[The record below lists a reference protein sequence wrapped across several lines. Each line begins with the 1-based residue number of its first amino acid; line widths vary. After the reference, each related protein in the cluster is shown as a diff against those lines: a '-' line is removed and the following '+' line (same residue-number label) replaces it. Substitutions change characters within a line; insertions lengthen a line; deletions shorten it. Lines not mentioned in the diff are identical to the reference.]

1 MKKKNRFLSF
11 VLACLLL
18 VGTCVSAGA
27 LSYGKKSTLSGNG
40 QYDPNWLYWSQGA
53 SEYESMRKYGCYLV
67 AASKLMAESGTKS
80 SASFDPDDLYTWCCD
95 HDYLNSKRQ
104 VTNLKK
110 ILENYT
116 GSKFSILDSEYKSSA
131 MSYASVNTKVMNYLN
146 DGYYVIV
153 QKPGHFMYVAREKS
167 INAGKIVISNSQ
179 SDIYN
184 GSSGHGFKRGTDFA
198 ARLCKP
204 LEDRTDKDKIH
215 RIIAVKPANATPPDP
230 TPVQKGNEEPKTCSH
245 SYNSRGYCSK
255 CGQEFVMTM
264 ACLTSPTTYEAVKND
279 VPVRNR
285 PYAPEKTIRSL
296 AKGEKVTVTEFG
308 NNSVGNRWYKL
319 SDDTWVYSENL
330 KESVSCNG
338 NHTKGKYLF
347 YEDLHPHKNYWE
359 CANCG
364 AWFTDGSTEKMP
376 SCEICNP
383 PKKAEPTEPA
393 KPAEPTYT
401 ALVTCNADILNVRT
415 GPGTSYD
422 KVGGLERGSKC
433 TVYPNKASNGWL
445 WVEGSGVSGYAAS
458 NKLTTYTGNT
468 RDGLV
473 TCKAD
478 LLNVRKG
485 PGTSYDKVGQI
496 PRGATCTVYLDVKA
510 DWYFVSYGGFSG
522 YASKNMITLR

>member
-1 MKKKNRFLSF
+1 MKKRDRFLSF

-27 LSYGKKSTLSGNG
+27 LSYGNKSTLSGNG

-67 AASKLMAESGTKS
+67 AASKLMAESGTRS

-116 GSKFSILDSEYKSSA
+116 GSKFSISDSGYKSSA
-131 MSYASVNTKVMNYLN
+131 MSYESVNTKVMNYLN

-167 INAGKIVISNSQ
+167 INAGKIIISNSQ

-184 GSSGHGFKRGTDFA
+184 STSGHGFKRGTDFA

-204 LEDRTDKDKIH
+204 LEDRSDKSKI
-215 RIIAVKPANATPPDP
+215 RRVIAVKVTSTATPPSD
-230 TPVQKGNEEPKTCSH
+230 TTTVI
-245 SYNSRGYCSK
+245 
-255 CGQEFVMTM
+255 
-264 ACLTSPTTYEAVKND
+264 SPN
-279 VPVRNR
+279 
-285 PYAPEKTIRSL
+285 
-296 AKGEKVTVTEFG
+296 
-308 NNSVGNRWYKL
+308 
-319 SDDTWVYSENL
+319 
-330 KESVSCNG
+330 CNG

-383 PKKAEPTEPA
+383 PQREEPA
-393 KPAEPTYT
+393 TPAEPTYT